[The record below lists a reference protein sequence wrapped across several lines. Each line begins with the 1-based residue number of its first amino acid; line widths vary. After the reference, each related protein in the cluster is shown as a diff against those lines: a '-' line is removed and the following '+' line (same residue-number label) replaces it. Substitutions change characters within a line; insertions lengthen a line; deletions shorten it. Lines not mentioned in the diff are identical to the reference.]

1 MISTLGGALILDL
14 WWLVVIRAQWVPS
27 VFVVVPAVVAAILLF
42 SLFIFRVMTIEVDS
56 IALRW
61 WFGGRLWTHS
71 VAIDEIE
78 SVVSVQTRFWH
89 GWGIHRFSGGWLYNV
104 SGRSAVEIRLRGDKL
119 LRLGTDEPERLLNAI
134 RLIAPI

>member
-61 WFGGRLWTHS
+61 WFGGRL
-71 VAIDEIE
+71 
-78 SVVSVQTRFWH
+78 
-89 GWGIHRFSGGWLYNV
+89 
-104 SGRSAVEIRLRGDKL
+104 
-119 LRLGTDEPERLLNAI
+119 
-134 RLIAPI
+134 